1 MPFYSGLF
9 FGFRLGRG
17 SFRAVHLAHRI
28 EYLNIP
34 LAYSRFIIAALM
46 HNDFSL
52 QTHVRGWGQF
62 FKVHV
67 LADNVH
73 KLFCVYGS
81 FLCFGKLR
89 LYSGNTLFQFLLFGF
104 IVCRKL
110 RETLVRNATA
120 YAVLIQPLEN
130 SGKFTDTLFGSF
142 QFLFFLAAFRRL
154 PPSSFCSIS
163 SFINRASCFAA

>member
-1 MPFYSGLF
+1 
-9 FGFRLGRG
+9 
-17 SFRAVHLAHRI
+17 
-28 EYLNIP
+28 
-34 LAYSRFIIAALM
+34 M
-46 HNDFSL
+46 HNDFL
-52 QTHVRGWGQF
+52 YKLTQEGVGQF

-120 YAVLIQPLEN
+120 YAVLVQPLEN
-130 SGKFTDTLFGSF
+130 GGQLRNSLFGGV
-142 QFLFFLAAFRRL
+142 QFLAFGGVPALALKNYRFPRRL
-154 PPSSFCSIS
+154 WFADILACSTNIA
-163 SFINRASCFAA
+163 IAAACSARCSPLQR